1 MKDKIQAL
9 LQSGELSGVELAFE
23 LAKSQAISVD
33 ELLEPWSG
41 KIAEMAGEGDVIP
54 TQTNSDTKAYFYH
67 DISANTNY
75 LIMTLYFSQ
84 GCLAVAMESFL

>member
-33 ELLEPWSG
+33 ELLEPWSELL
-41 KIAEMAGEGDVIP
+41 AY